1 MCLFPVQ
8 TDCSSSGAE
17 SCTGWAGSQRY
28 TYVFLLENW
37 HNQAIHV
44 SCQDASWFQMPWV
57 IAGKICFCVCI
68 RWHLSG
74 WSPLKSAAFHWN
86 VDEIGI
92 DPEDESWSM
101 EDIRTGAL
109 QFIWLR
115 KCAWHMSV
123 MLGCRIWD
131 ECWDSL
137 LSLGIA
143 AGSGLQC
150 WAEGLDWSAEFY

>member
-1 MCLFPVQ
+1 M
-8 TDCSSSGAE
+8 
-17 SCTGWAGSQRY
+17 
-28 TYVFLLENW
+28 
-37 HNQAIHV
+37 
-44 SCQDASWFQMPWV
+44 
-57 IAGKICFCVCI
+57 
-68 RWHLSG
+68 
-74 WSPLKSAAFHWN
+74 
-86 VDEIGI
+86 DEIGI

-150 WAEGLDWSAEFY
+150 